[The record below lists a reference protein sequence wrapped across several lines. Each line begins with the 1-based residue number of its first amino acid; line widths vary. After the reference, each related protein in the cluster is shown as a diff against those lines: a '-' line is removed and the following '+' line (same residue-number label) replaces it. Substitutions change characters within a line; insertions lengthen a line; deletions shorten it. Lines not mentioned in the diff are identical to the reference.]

1 MTETNSAP
9 PDALPSSR
17 KLARSTAI
25 AAAVAALLL
34 ITVVMPA
41 EYGVDPTGVGRLL
54 GLTEM
59 GQIKM
64 QLAKEAAADE
74 AATRATVTGATATGA
89 TTAEVAASNAAQAPI
104 NPPAA
109 AATAAASPSA
119 PPVSTTSPAVGAS
132 VRTDEISVTLRPNE
146 GKEVKLEMRQ
156 GARVNYSWSTDRGVV
171 NYDTHADRTAPPA
184 IKYHGYA
191 KGQGKRSDE
200 GVLVSAFDG
209 MHGWFWR
216 NRTAQNVTVTL
227 RTNGEYR
234 ELKRME

>member
-1 MTETNSAP
+1 MTESNPAP
-9 PDALPSSR
+9 QDALPSSR
-17 KLARSTAI
+17 TLARSTAI
-25 AAAVAALLL
+25 AAAVAGLLL

-54 GLTEM
+54 GLKQM
-59 GQIKM
+59 GEIKM
-64 QLAKEAAADE
+64 QLAKEAAADAE
-74 AATRATVTGATATGA
+74 ATRA
-89 TTAEVAASNAAQAPI
+89 AASNAPAVGATAPAALATPAAP
-104 NPPAA
+104 PPAA
-109 AATAAASPSA
+109 SAAAPSTA
-119 PPVSTTSPAVGAS
+119 PAPSAS
-132 VRTDEISVTLRPNE
+132 VRTDEISVTLRPSE
-146 GKEVKLEMRQ
+146 GKEVKLSMQR

-191 KGQGKRSDE
+191 KGHGKRSDK

-216 NRTAQNVTVTL
+216 NRTSQDVTVTL

-234 ELKRME
+234 EIKRVE

>member
-1 MTETNSAP
+1 MTETNPAP
-9 PDALPSSR
+9 HDALPSSR
-17 KLARSTAI
+17 QLARSTAI

-34 ITVVMPA
+34 ITVVLPA

-54 GLTEM
+54 GLKEM
-59 GQIKM
+59 GEIKV
-64 QLAKEAAADE
+64 QLAKEAAAD
-74 AATRATVTGATATGA
+74 AKATRA
-89 TTAEVAASNAAQAPI
+89 AASNA
-104 NPPAA
+104 PAA
-109 AATAAASPSA
+109 RTNAPATSATSATPVAQPAARSAAAPSPSQTPA
-119 PPVSTTSPAVGAS
+119 PTASAS
-132 VRTDEISVTLRPNE
+132 VRTDEVSVTLRPNE
-146 GKEVKLEMRQ
+146 GKEVKLAMRQ
-156 GARVNYSWSTDRGVV
+156 GARVNYSWSTNRGVV

-216 NRTAQNVTVTL
+216 NRTSQDVTVTL

>member
-1 MTETNSAP
+1 MTETNPAP
-9 PDALPSSR
+9 QDALPSSR
-17 KLARSTAI
+17 QLARSTAI
-25 AAAVAALLL
+25 AAAMAALLL

-59 GQIKM
+59 GEIKV
-64 QLAKEAAADE
+64 QLAKEAAADAE
-74 AATRATVTGATATGA
+74 ATRAAALTSPAARINA
-89 TTAEVAASNAAQAPI
+89 PAASEAPA
-104 NPPAA
+104 PPAA
-109 AATAAASPSA
+109 SAAPAVRPAATSAAAPSPSQTPA
-119 PPVSTTSPAVGAS
+119 PTASAS
-132 VRTDEISVTLRPNE
+132 VRTDEVSVTLRPNE
-146 GKEVKLEMRQ
+146 GKEVKLAMRQ
-156 GARVNYSWSTDRGVV
+156 GARVNYTWSTDRGVV
-171 NYDTHADRTAPPA
+171 NYDTHADRSAPPA

-191 KGQGKRSDE
+191 KGQAKRSDE

-216 NRTAQNVTVTL
+216 NRTSQDVTVTL

>member
-1 MTETNSAP
+1 MTESNPAP
-9 PDALPSSR
+9 QDALPSSG

-25 AAAVAALLL
+25 AAAVAVLLL
-34 ITVVMPA
+34 VTVVMPA

-54 GLTEM
+54 GLKEM
-59 GQIKM
+59 GEIKM
-64 QLAKEAAADE
+64 QLAKEAAADAE
-74 AATRATVTGATATGA
+74 ATRA
-89 TTAEVAASNAAQAPI
+89 AASNAPAVGATASAAPATPAVP
-104 NPPAA
+104 PPAA
-109 AATAAASPSA
+109 SA
-119 PPVSTTSPAVGAS
+119 VAPTPTPAPGAS

-146 GKEVKLEMRQ
+146 GKEVKLAMRQ
-156 GARVNYSWSTDRGVV
+156 GARVNYTWSTDRGVV

-191 KGQGKRSDE
+191 KGQGRRSDK

-216 NRTAQNVTVTL
+216 NRTSQDVTVTL

>member
-1 MTETNSAP
+1 MTETNPAP
-9 PDALPSSR
+9 QDALPSSR

-25 AAAVAALLL
+25 AAAVAGLLL
-34 ITVVMPA
+34 ITVVLPA
-41 EYGVDPTGVGRLL
+41 EYGVDPTGAGRLL
-54 GLTEM
+54 GLKEM
-59 GQIKM
+59 GEIKM
-64 QLAKEAAADE
+64 QLAKEAAADA
-74 AATRATVTGATATGA
+74 AATRATAVGA
-89 TTAEVAASNAAQAPI
+89 TTAGAAASIATPVPT

-109 AATAAASPSA
+109 SPTPAVPPPEASVAATSPSA
-119 PPVSTTSPAVGAS
+119 VPAPVSS

-146 GKEVKLEMRQ
+146 GKEVKLAMQ
-156 GARVNYSWSTDRGVV
+156 KGARVNYTWSTDRGVV

-200 GVLVSAFDG
+200 GVLISAFDG

-216 NRTAQNVTVTL
+216 NRTSQDVTVTL

>member
-1 MTETNSAP
+1 MTESNPALQ
-9 PDALPSSR
+9 DALPSSR

-25 AAAVAALLL
+25 AAAVAGLLL

-54 GLTEM
+54 GLKEM
-59 GQIKM
+59 GDIKV
-64 QLAKEAAADE
+64 QLAKEAAADAE
-74 AATRATVTGATATGA
+74 ATRA
-89 TTAEVAASNAAQAPI
+89 AASNA
-104 NPPAA
+104 
-109 AATAAASPSA
+109 
-119 PPVSTTSPAVGAS
+119 PAVGATAPAASATPAAPTPAASAAAPSTAPAPSAS

-146 GKEVKLEMRQ
+146 GKEVKLSMQQ

-216 NRTAQNVTVTL
+216 NRTSQNVTVTL

-234 ELKRME
+234 ALKRMQ

>member
-1 MTETNSAP
+1 MTETNPSTQ
-9 PDALPSSR
+9 DALPSSR
-17 KLARSTAI
+17 QLARSTVI
-25 AAAVAALLL
+25 AAATAALLL

-59 GQIKM
+59 GEIKV
-64 QLAKEAAADE
+64 QLAKEAAADAE
-74 AATRATVTGATATGA
+74 ATRA
-89 TTAEVAASNAAQAPI
+89 AASNAPAVGATASAASATPAVP
-104 NPPAA
+104 PPAA
-109 AATAAASPSA
+109 SAAVPTP
-119 PPVSTTSPAVGAS
+119 SPAPGAS

-146 GKEVKLEMRQ
+146 GKEVKLAMRQ
-156 GARVNYSWSTDRGVV
+156 GARVNYTWSTDRGVV
-171 NYDTHADRTAPPA
+171 NYDTHADRSAPRA

-191 KGQGKRSDE
+191 KGQAKRSDE

-216 NRTAQNVTVTL
+216 NRTNQDVTVTL

>member
-1 MTETNSAP
+1 MTESNPAP
-9 PDALPSSR
+9 QDALPSSR

-54 GLTEM
+54 GLKEM
-59 GQIKM
+59 GEIKV
-64 QLAKEAAADE
+64 QLAKEAAADAE
-74 AATRATVTGATATGA
+74 ATRA
-89 TTAEVAASNAAQAPI
+89 AASNAPAVGATASAAPATPAVP
-104 NPPAA
+104 PPAA
-109 AATAAASPSA
+109 SA
-119 PPVSTTSPAVGAS
+119 VAPTPTPAPGAS

-146 GKEVKLEMRQ
+146 GKEVKLAMRQ
-156 GARVNYSWSTDRGVV
+156 GARVNYTWSTDRGVV

-216 NRTAQNVTVTL
+216 NRTSQDVTVTL

-234 ELKRME
+234 EIKRVE